1 MKELDLQK
9 LQFFTEGNTFTG
21 ERSQENGAILR
32 YLVKP
37 NREEKELVAYAWHSD
52 VCFEKVEEKVQQSFP
67 MSEDGLEETRRWLQE
82 QLSD

>member
-21 ERSQENGAILR
+21 ECSEEQSGILR

-37 NREEKELVAYAWHSD
+37 DGAENQLIASAWHSD
-52 VCFEKVEEKVQQSFP
+52 VCFEKAEEKVQQAFP
-67 MSEDGLEETRRWLQE
+67 MSEEGLDEIRSWLQE
-82 QLSD
+82 QLSN